1 MINLFFVISYKHE
14 GHCSYA
20 YYLVSCGY
28 VCVFVWFVLI
38 FVYSKVFFFL
48 PLIFYTHCFVGK
60 LTLQFSH

>member
-1 MINLFFVISYKHE
+1 MEEDDKFVFVISYKHE

-38 FVYSKVFFFL
+38 FVYSKVFSFSY
-48 PLIFYTHCFVGK
+48 PLIFYTVLLEANF
-60 LTLQFSH
+60 TI